1 MQLTI
6 NSSEPLDQVLEV
18 VGALYGVR
26 LTRFEPQVASED
38 EESPAAAKLLRSAPR
53 RRAAAKTTPNR
64 GARSTRTTA
73 KVDVQAVR
81 AWAREQGRTVSDRG
95 RLSQS
100 LIEEYRLA
108 AA

>member
-18 VGALYGVR
+18 LGALYGVR
-26 LTRFEPQVASED
+26 LTRHEPQVASA
-38 EESPAAAKLLRSAPR
+38 EEASPAPAEVLRPASR
-53 RRAAAKTTPNR
+53 RRATTQTTPNR
-64 GARSTRTTA
+64 RARSTRTSD

-81 AWAREQGRTVSDRG
+81 AWARQQGRTVSDRG
-95 RLSQS
+95 RLPQS
-100 LIEEYRLA
+100 LIEEYRQA